1 MENRSLALFL
11 QPIANRPAL
20 AACLSLLAVLGC
32 ASDPMPFALIIPIWI
47 ILLHNLTPFARR
59 ATLFICVAGLLSWKL
74 QSNAPL
80 PVPTQPPSEGKAW
93 IIDVQPRAEGSA
105 LIASTAIGKV
115 RWSWKGSP
123 QPLPGDSVYWQSRWY
138 PTQAP
143 TVPGSFDAQ
152 EWQRSLQLVATGTLQ
167 SLKIT
172 GKRFHW
178 QRLCAQIRAG
188 LRHRLERAFAEPE
201 CALLMGLLAGDRS
214 GISETLQSD
223 FQRTGLVHVLA
234 ISGFHVVMLAGMLTL
249 LLRSLRLP
257 HHAVRIAAMTL
268 LCLYAPIT
276 GGSAA
281 VWRAVFMFLVIESG
295 PLCERKADTFNSL
308 GVAVIALLL
317 KDPSQLTQAGF
328 QLSVAA
334 TAGILLGQHLP
345 WKPASKRRKGW
356 KAWIHQLLVEPSW
369 VTLCATLATL
379 PLLVH
384 HFQSFSPIAWL
395 GNLVVV
401 PLVGFGME
409 AGVLSLLMPDVAWL
423 FQPFGDSAT
432 LLLRLGGAATSALA
446 SSPGASATLGPWTL
460 PCLIACA
467 FLIASLPAL
476 HSDNP
481 WGRRIALSALLVC
494 AGTYLESGLRPWITP
509 SWSATLLDV
518 GQGDCI
524 LLQSPA
530 GRHYLVDTGPPQ
542 KKRGIAQDR
551 IIPLLRSRGI
561 SRLDALI
568 ITHPDADHYGGAF
581 DLLRLFPVRE
591 LWTTPCA
598 RLEQKP
604 EWEKVLGKA
613 SQAGIV
619 IRDLHRGLQASERR
633 RGPFP
638 VEWKL
643 SILHPDTLACAP
655 DVNTGS
661 IVMRAEG
668 LGGSL
673 LLTGD
678 LTREG
683 EDGLRGLDLR
693 GQVLKLGH
701 HGSKTSSSLEFLRKV
716 QPRLAWISAG
726 KGNRYRHPHPSI
738 LRRLDSLHIP
748 YASTLSQ
755 GSLEMRFTGDETAFW
770 SYPGSWTEIARWK
783 TGTLNRK

>member
-1 MENRSLALFL
+1 MENRSLAAFV

-32 ASDPMPFALIIPIWI
+32 ASDPVPFALIIPIWI

-59 ATLFICVAGLLSWKL
+59 ATLLVCLAGLLSWEL
-74 QSNAPL
+74 NPREPL
-80 PVPTQPPSEGKAW
+80 PAPTQIPLEGKAW
-93 IIDVQPRAEGSA
+93 ILDVLPRAEGCA

-123 QPLPGDSVYWQSRWY
+123 QPLPGDSIYWQARWH
-138 PTQAP
+138 PPQSP
-143 TVPGSFDAQ
+143 TVPGSFDALA
-152 EWQRSLQLVATGTLQ
+152 WQHSQQLVATGSLQ
-167 SLKIT
+167 SLRIV
-172 GKRFHW
+172 GKHFHW
-178 QRLCAQIRAG
+178 QRLCAQIREG
-188 LRHRLERAFAEPE
+188 LRNRLARAFAAPE
-201 CALLMGLLAGDRS
+201 CGLLMGLLAGDRS

-257 HHAVRIAAMTL
+257 HHVVRITAMIL

-295 PLCERKADTFNSL
+295 PLCERKADAFNSL

-356 KAWIHQLLVEPSW
+356 NAWIHQLLIEPSW

-401 PLVGFGME
+401 PLVGLGME
-409 AGVLSLLMPDVAWL
+409 AGVLSLLMPGVAWL

-446 SSPGASATLGPWTL
+446 NSPGASATLGPWTL
-460 PCLIACA
+460 PNLIACA
-467 FLIASLPAL
+467 FMIASLPAL
-476 HSDNP
+476 HSENP
-481 WGRRIALSALLVC
+481 WGRRIALAASLIC
-494 AGTYLESGLRPWITP
+494 ASTYLTSGLAPWITP
-509 SWSATLLDV
+509 SWRATLLDV

-524 LLQSPA
+524 LLQTPA
-530 GRHYLVDTGPPQ
+530 GRHYLIDTGPPQ

-561 SRLDALI
+561 SQLDALI
-568 ITHPDADHYGGAF
+568 ITHPDADHFGGAF
-581 DLLRLFPVRE
+581 DLLRLFPVQE

-598 RLEQKP
+598 RLENKP
-604 EWEKVLGKA
+604 AWEKVLGEA
-613 SQAGIV
+613 SQADIV
-619 IRDLHRGLQASERR
+619 IRDLHRGLQVSERR
-633 RGPFP
+633 KGPFP
-638 VEWKL
+638 AKWKL
-643 SILHPDTLACAP
+643 SILHPDTLVCAP

-661 IVMRAEG
+661 IVMHAEG

-678 LTREG
+678 LTHEG
-683 EDGLRGLDLR
+683 EEELRGLDLR
-693 GQVLKLGH
+693 NQVLKLGH
-701 HGSKTSSSLEFLRKV
+701 HGSKTSSSLGFLQKV

-748 YASTLSQ
+748 YASTLAQ
-755 GSLEMRFTGDETAFW
+755 GSLEMRFTEKEAEFW
-770 SYPGSWTEIARWK
+770 SYQGRWTQIARWH
-783 TGTLNRK
+783 TDPVNRK